1 MTHER
6 RFLRIILDVRA
17 IEKVVREHLQ
27 WERRTPQRLTVPCGA
42 PTEGNENGHEKPFLD
57 RLHGVRRRKGGSRAF
72 RLASR
77 SVYDAAIIQ
86 FPRIFDDRGNLTF
99 IESRRHLPFDIARVY
114 WIYDVPGGES
124 RGSHAYRTLHE
135 VIIALSGSF
144 EVFLDD
150 GMAQKTVMLNRAY
163 YGLYVPNLIWRRM
176 QHFSTNA
183 VALVLASKSYDLN
196 DYVRDYEEFQRVNQR
211 T

>member
-1 MTHER
+1 MCRALPRGGLATFLKDFMPR
-6 RFLRIILDVRA
+6 R
-17 IEKVVREHLQ
+17 
-27 WERRTPQRLTVPCGA
+27 
-42 PTEGNENGHEKPFLD
+42 
-57 RLHGVRRRKGGSRAF
+57 HGVVF
-72 RLASR
+72 RCAALESR
-77 SVYDAAIIQ
+77 SVYDTAIIQ
-86 FPRIFDDRGNLTF
+86 FPKILDDRGNLTF
-99 IESRRHLPFDIARVY
+99 IEARRHIPFDIARVY

-163 YGLYVPNLIWRRM
+163 YGLYVPNMIWRRM

-183 VALVLASKSYDLN
+183 VALVLASKSYDLG
-196 DYVRDYEEFQRVNQR
+196 DYVRDYEEFKRMNLR
-211 T
+211 P